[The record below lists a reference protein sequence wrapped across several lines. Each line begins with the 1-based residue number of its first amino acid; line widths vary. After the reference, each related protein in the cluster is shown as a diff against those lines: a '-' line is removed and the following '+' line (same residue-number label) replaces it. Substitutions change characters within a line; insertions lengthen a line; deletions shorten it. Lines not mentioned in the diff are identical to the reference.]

1 MRILLLLFLFIG
13 INAKV
18 NYARTSNTGPNPEDA
33 ERKWLIAPIFGS
45 ATSKTTQLSSI
56 FKDIILGKYSLAE
69 RNIRLLRT
77 KYQKDLKLRS
87 ILMLY
92 EANIKYNQ
100 SSFRESVA
108 YCDSAIHVLDKSK
121 NDLRII
127 HKAHNFKA
135 KALGAL
141 SENKESLTILNKV
154 VKSCSANNDR
164 YNLGAAYY
172 FIGTIYSD
180 LGNYKTSSVYILKSI
195 PLRREVND
203 QLGLA
208 ASYAFMGLCY
218 AGLDRYGQA
227 IDIIHRSIRIREKLN
242 DKRGLAN
249 SYLSMY
255 KVYYE
260 LGEIN
265 RALNSEY
272 KSLKICS
279 ELKDLQCVSG
289 RYTNLGQLHQ
299 KLGDYNKALYFHKKA
314 LILSKK
320 LNIKNRIA
328 LVYENMARLYMV
340 KNELKTAQVHL
351 ESSLLLRNDIGDE
364 EGIISL
370 NVLLAQLRLK
380 EGQLINGKSTAAV
393 ALLKAQKLGI
403 RSVERDAHQIL
414 SEIELNS
421 KNFAEALYHFKKYTH
436 LKDSLFSV
444 DQSKQLVRQELKL
457 NYDKKAL
464 RDKQI
469 QDRIKEQARKE
480 SAEQRRMIT
489 QSAIALIVLSALLLF
504 GLLQYRSKVQSQKKL
519 ELLNDELRNTN
530 LELGESKQVIEVQHR
545 EITDSLNYAQQIQ
558 RAILPK
564 TEDLRTIFPQSFV
577 LYFPK
582 EAIGGD
588 FYWATQLENKK
599 IIVVADGTG
608 HGVPGGFLTMLGVS
622 MLNELVIEQK
632 ITSPAELLN
641 QMRSKVISS
650 LKQSFNEG
658 EHKDGFDMSICV
670 IEEGN
675 RLLTYAIANQSILL
689 KKDKELLVL
698 RGNRFPVGL
707 YGEEMQTFDEFTFEL
722 EEGNYL
728 YLMTDGFSDQFGG
741 ENGKKYKSKNLQ
753 NFIASLKSQNASE
766 QSECLKTE
774 FYNWKGS
781 FVQTDDVTLFGIKVL

>member
-1 MRILLLLFLFIG
+1 VRILLLLFLFIG
-13 INAKV
+13 INASV
-18 NYARTSNTGPNPEDA
+18 TYALTPNPQTRPEDA
-33 ERKWLIAPIFGS
+33 EKRWLIAPIFGS
-45 ATSKTTQLSSI
+45 SNSKTKELSTI
-56 FKDIILGKYSLAE
+56 FREIIFGNYSQAE
-69 RNIRLLRT
+69 LNIRSLKR
-77 KYQKDLKLRS
+77 KHPRDLSLRS
-87 ILMLY
+87 ILFVY
-92 EANIKYNQ
+92 EANIKYNK
-100 SSFRESVA
+100 SSFQESVDL
-108 YCDSAIHVLDKSK
+108 CDSAIKSVPK
-121 NDLRII
+121 SHYQIL
-127 HKAHNFKA
+127 HKALNFKA

-141 SENKESLTILNKV
+141 SENKESLNILNKV
-154 VKSCSANNDR
+154 VKRCLKIDR

-180 LGNYKTSSVYILKSI
+180 LGNYKTSSVYIMKSI
-195 PLRREVND
+195 PVRREVND

-227 IDIIHRSIRIREKLN
+227 IEIIHRSIRIRETLN

-260 LGEIN
+260 LGEIK

-272 KSLKICS
+272 KSLKICT

-299 KLGDYNKALYFHKKA
+299 KLGQYDKALYFHKKA
-314 LILSKK
+314 LTLSKK

-328 LVYENMARLYMV
+328 LVYENLARLYVV
-340 KNELKTAQVHL
+340 KNQLPSAQFHL
-351 ESSLLLRNDIGDE
+351 DSSLVLRNEIGDE
-364 EGIISL
+364 EGVISL
-370 NVLLAQLRLK
+370 NVLLAQIRLK
-380 EGQLINGKSTAAV
+380 SGQINDGRIQASK
-393 ALLKAQKLGI
+393 ALVKAQNLGI
-403 RSVERDAHQIL
+403 RSVERDAHQVL
-414 SEIELNS
+414 SEIEVGS
-421 KNFAEALYHFKKYTH
+421 RNFAEALYHFKKYTH
-436 LKDSLFSV
+436 LKDSLFSI

-457 NYDKKAL
+457 NYEKKAL

-480 SAEQRRMIT
+480 SDEQKRMIT

-530 LELGESKQVIEVQHR
+530 IELGESKQVIEVQHR

-564 TEDLRTIFPQSFV
+564 TEDLRSIFPESFV
-577 LYFPK
+577 LYYPK

-588 FYWATQLENKK
+588 FYWVTQLENKK
-599 IIVVADGTG
+599 IVVVADGTG
-608 HGVPGGFLTMLGVS
+608 HGVPGGFLTMLGVA

-632 ITSPAELLN
+632 ICSPAELLN
-641 QMRSKVISS
+641 QMRSKVITS
-650 LKQSFNEG
+650 LKQSISEG

-670 IEEGN
+670 IDQEN
-675 RLLTYAIANQSILL
+675 RQLTYDLANQSILL
-689 KKDKELLVL
+689 QKEEELLIL
-698 RGNRFPVGL
+698 KGNRFPVGL
-707 YGEEMQTFDEFTFEL
+707 YGEEMQPFHEYTLEL
-722 EEGNYL
+722 GEGNYL

-753 NFIASLKSQNASE
+753 NFISNLKFQKAAE
-766 QSECLKTE
+766 QSESLKTE

-781 FVQTDDVTLFGIKVL
+781 FAQTDDVTLFGIKVL